1 MSGIDLTGH
10 EFVEPARTEFV
21 NSDGASILIRRTLG
35 PGQEIVIRRVG
46 YKQDAAARVIGQVG
60 IQTEGHVYGIALLN
74 PNISFWGI
82 HFPPRSEADKAL
94 VRILLACCACRT
106 RQVSNLDE
114 FEFEIFEANQR
125 ISRPCAKCGGLTIW
139 KLVEAGETSVE
150 ESKEAPSESAAPDAH
165 VPLPSRDRRRQPRTR
180 MRLAAC
186 LRQPLGVEEVV
197 TVVDISRG
205 GVRFRTPKQYPV
217 EQWVEIAVPFTRGG
231 ANIFVPGRIVW
242 EKNINDNLKEYG
254 IQYVK

>member
-1 MSGIDLTGH
+1 MNI
-10 EFVEPARTEFV
+10 
-21 NSDGASILIRRTLG
+21 DGASILIRRTLG

-46 YKQDAAARVIGQVG
+46 HKQEAPSRVIGQVG
-60 IQTEGHVYGIALLN
+60 IQSEGHVYGVALLN
-74 PNISFWGI
+74 PSTSFWGI

-94 VRILLACCACRT
+94 VRILLGCCACGT

-114 FEFEIFEANQR
+114 FEFEIFEANHR
-125 ISRPCAKCGGLTIW
+125 ISRSCPKCGGLTIW
-139 KLVEAGETSVE
+139 KMVEADETSAEQTKETSPE
-150 ESKEAPSESAAPDAH
+150 ETAPPEIH

-186 LRQPLGVEEVV
+186 VRQPLGVEDVV
-197 TVVDISRG
+197 TVADISRG
-205 GVRFRTPKQYPV
+205 GVRFRTSKRYPV
-217 EQWVEIAVPFTRGG
+217 EQWVEIAVPFTPGG

-242 EKNINDNLKEYG
+242 EKDLDDKLREYG